1 MARLLIH
8 PGEHLADELKA
19 LGLSA
24 NQLAKELGVPTNR
37 ITEII
42 RGKRGISGDTALR
55 LGRWFGTGP
64 DIWMNL
70 QKNYEMR
77 LAAQEI
83 GEALQKIPQHRE
95 KLFETALAVEK
106 DKQLRAEMADW
117 DVTVGDGIET

>member
-19 LGLSA
+19 LGMSA
-24 NQLAKELGVPTNR
+24 NGLAKELGVPTNR

-70 QKNYEMR
+70 QKNYELR

-83 GEALQKIPQHRE
+83 GEALEKIPQHWV
-95 KLFETALAVEK
+95 KK
-106 DKQLRAEMADW
+106 GINDNLRL
-117 DVTVGDGIET
+117 